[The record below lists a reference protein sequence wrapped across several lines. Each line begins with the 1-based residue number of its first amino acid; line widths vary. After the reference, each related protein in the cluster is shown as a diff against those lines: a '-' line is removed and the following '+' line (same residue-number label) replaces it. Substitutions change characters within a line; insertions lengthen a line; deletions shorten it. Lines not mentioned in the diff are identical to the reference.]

1 MRYLRFLVPVL
12 AVLALAG
19 SAQADPPS
27 GQTTTPTNGSGTAP
41 GGPPSGAGS
50 PAATGGAGFGAPQT
64 AASTPQH
71 PTVPG
76 ATAKIIN
83 GIAYAPAFA
92 PKQVQQIIWAGNLIR
107 HKPYVYGGGHGV
119 WRDAGY
125 DCSGSV
131 SYVLHAA
138 GLIKTSMDSGQFETW
153 GDGGLGQWVTVFA
166 NPGHAFLEVAGIRL
180 DTSSEGDRMPVP
192 GTGPRWHSLL
202 HGTGA
207 FQSRHPTGF

>member
-1 MRYLRFLVPVL
+1 M
-12 AVLALAG
+12 LALLVFAG
-19 SAQADPPS
+19 VAQADPPS
-27 GQTTTPTNGSGTAP
+27 GGTTTTTSGSGTP
-41 GGPPSGAGS
+41 TSGTPTSGSSTAG
-50 PAATGGAGFGAPQT
+50 TGGAGVGAPQT
-64 AASTPQH
+64 APSTPQH

-83 GIAYAPAFA
+83 GVAYAPAFA
-92 PKQVQQIIWAGNLIR
+92 PKQVQQIIWAGNQIR
-107 HKPYVYGGGHGV
+107 HKPYVFGGGHGV

-138 GLIKTSMDSGQFETW
+138 GLIKTSMDSSQFENW
-153 GDGGLGQWVTVFA
+153 GDSGLGQWVTVFA

-180 DTSSEGDRMPVP
+180 DTSSEGDRTPVP

-202 HGTGA
+202 RSTGA
-207 FQSRHPTGF
+207 FQPRHPTNF

>member
-1 MRYLRFLVPVL
+1 ML
-12 AVLALAG
+12 ACLGCAG
-19 SAQADPPS
+19 AAQAAA
-27 GQTTTPTNGSGTAP
+27 PTGGSP
-41 GGPPSGAGS
+41 GGTTSGSTTNDSATG
-50 PAATGGAGFGAPQT
+50 ATGGASVGAPRT
-64 AASTPQH
+64 APSTPAH

-76 ATAKIIN
+76 ITAKIIH
-83 GIAYAPAFA
+83 GVAYAPASA
-92 PKQVQQIIWAGNLIR
+92 PRQVQQIIWAGNQIR

-138 GLIKTSMDSGQFETW
+138 GLVTSTMDSSQFETW
-153 GDGGLGQWVTVFA
+153 GNSGFGQWVTVFA
-166 NPGHAFLEVAGIRL
+166 NPGHAFLEVAGIRM
-180 DTSSEGDRMPVP
+180 DTSSEGDRTPVP

-202 HGTGA
+202 RSTGA